1 MAETPTIRRC
11 RDSEVASLIDLW
23 LEFAAEMARQDPHN
37 ELADIDLRSAQRE
50 YRREALADPDAR
62 TFVAVVDA
70 ADTTDGGTED
80 GGPATD
86 DAGLVGYVTVSYES
100 SAPVFAR
107 GDRAGGPAAGSVCRL
122 GPRAGLRT
130 GAAQRQRRQRPRPG
144 VLRAPRVRAVAGE
157 TGAVAVRTPSPGHE
171 EPARNAHWPVA
182 SSPCETSSR
191 V

>member
-1 MAETPTIRRC
+1 M
-11 RDSEVASLIDLW
+11 IDLW

-107 GDRAGGPAAGSVCRL
+107 GDRIDVGELYVREAYRGTGLADRL
-122 GPRAGLRT
+122 LDRCADWGRERDCE
-130 GAAQRQRRQRPRPG
+130 
-144 VLRAPRVRAVAGE
+144 RVRLSVNVDNDRARAFYERRGF
-157 TGAVAVRTPSPGHE
+157 
-171 EPARNAHWPVA
+171 EPL
-182 SSPCETSSR
+182 R
-191 V
+191 VKLERSL